1 MKILPIKKTHSI
13 IYLKRGI
20 MKIGI
25 KSYSSI
31 ISLIYSIIFFI
42 LGAIIFTRPEIII
55 LFISYVIGGII
66 IIIGLFKC
74 IKNYLDIKK
83 DNTISSREMI
93 SGIVLIIIGLVF
105 ILLAGVIE
113 ALVRLVIGG
122 WILFSGINRLINSLE
137 IPKKNSQFIIRLIL
151 SFLLIGVGLYT
162 ILESNLA
169 FKTIGLVL
177 MVYSIIEILG
187 YIFNKKNSY
196 IQEEIIIETN
206 NNKVIDAVLIEDKK
220 TKRKKSK

>member
-1 MKILPIKKTHSI
+1 
-13 IYLKRGI
+13 
-20 MKIGI
+20 MKIGV

-66 IIIGLFKC
+66 IVIGLFKC
-74 IKNYLDIKK
+74 VKNYLDIKK
-83 DNTISSREMI
+83 DNSISSREMI
-93 SGIVLIIIGLVF
+93 TGIVLIIIGLIF

-113 ALVRLVIGG
+113 AFVRLVIGG

-137 IPKKNSQFIIRLIL
+137 LPKKNSQFIVRLIL

-177 MVYSIIEILG
+177 MVYSVIEILG
-187 YIFNKKNSY
+187 YIFNKQNTY
-196 IQEEIIIETN
+196 IKEEIIIETKDD
-206 NNKVIDAVLIEDKK
+206 KVIDAILIEDKK
-220 TKRKKSK
+220 SKRKKSK

>member
-1 MKILPIKKTHSI
+1 
-13 IYLKRGI
+13 
-20 MKIGI
+20 MKIGV

-74 IKNYLDIKK
+74 LKNYLDIKK

-93 SGIVLIIIGLVF
+93 TGILLVVIGLVF
-105 ILLAGVIE
+105 ILLADVIE

-137 IPKKNSQFIIRLIL
+137 LPKKNSQFIIRLIL
-151 SFLLIGVGLYT
+151 SIMLIGVGLYT

-177 MVYSIIEILG
+177 MAYSVLEILG
-187 YIFNKKNSY
+187 YISSKQNTY
-196 IQEEIIIETN
+196 IKEEIIIESN
-206 NNKVIDAVLIEDKK
+206 DDKVIDAILIEDKK
-220 TKRKKSK
+220 TKKKKTK